1 MKQGP
6 ICVIINRSF
15 VSEMSGVMEER
26 KGYVSHIVFRNTEN
40 GYTVFEL
47 ENTEGDTETC
57 VGNFPFINEGEY
69 VCVKGQMVY
78 HPVYMEQLKVES
90 FEVQDPDNKIAML
103 RYLASGAIAGIRGG
117 LAKRIVDKF
126 GDRTFEI
133 MEKEPERLSE
143 VKGISEKKAVAIAAQ
158 FEEKRGMRSAMLFLQ
173 KYGISN
179 QLAVKI
185 YQAYGAALYDIV
197 KQNPY
202 KLAEDIRGVGFKIA
216 DDIARQS
223 GFDLNSE
230 ERIRAG
236 ILYVLSMGS
245 QEGYVYMPEELLAKE
260 AVFRLEVSLELFRNV
275 LQNMA
280 LEKAVIVTEER
291 FVYLP
296 VLYYAE
302 LNCARMLLDLNVLF
316 GRPGESDD
324 AVIRELE
331 KREGLQLDEG
341 QRIAVREA
349 MNTGLLI
356 ITGGP
361 GTGKT
366 TTINMII
373 HTLRE
378 EGLSILLAAPT
389 GRAAKRMTEA
399 TGCEAQT
406 IHRLLEYSGA
416 APGGDTSAGNS
427 IGDKNQEGTFGRNEW
442 NPLETDV
449 LIIDEMSMVD
459 IYLFHSLLKAVAVG
473 TRLVLVGD
481 VNQLPSVGPGNV
493 LRDII
498 DSHCFHM
505 VKLMRIF
512 RQAAESDIILNA
524 HRINA
529 GEEIPLDNKSRDF
542 FCLKRDDSHGVLE
555 VMLWLVRDKMPQY
568 TDCTPFDV
576 QVLTPMKKG
585 ELGVY
590 RCNEVLQRYL
600 NPESPQKNQMES
612 HGVLFRE
619 GDKVMQ
625 MKNNYQI
632 KWEMRGK
639 NGMRLE
645 EGTGVFNGDCGII
658 TDIDSFN
665 KEITVRFEDEKYV
678 TYPTG
683 NMDELELA
691 YAITIHKSQGSEY
704 PAVVLPI
711 LSGPRPLMNRNILYT
726 AVTRGK
732 QCVTIVGSRE
742 AVQNMVQNKYEQT
755 RYSSLA
761 QRISE
766 MEKK

>member
-1 MKQGP
+1 
-6 ICVIINRSF
+6 
-15 VSEMSGVMEER
+15 MEER

-47 ENTEGDTETC
+47 ENTEGETETC
-57 VGNFPFINEGEY
+57 VGNFPFISEGEY
-69 VCVKGQMVY
+69 VCVRGQMVH

-90 FEVQDPDNKIAML
+90 FEVQDPDNKVAML
-103 RYLASGAIAGIRGG
+103 RYLSSGAIAGIRGG
-117 LAKRIVDKF
+117 LAKRIVDRF
-126 GDRTFEI
+126 GDKTFEI
-133 MEKEPERLSE
+133 MEKEPERLAE
-143 VKGISEKKAVAIAAQ
+143 VKGISEKKAIAIAAQ

-173 KYGISN
+173 QYGISN

-185 YQAYGAALYDIV
+185 YQAYGVELYNIV
-197 KQNPY
+197 KENPY

-216 DDIARQS
+216 DDIARRS
-223 GFDLNSE
+223 GFDLDSE

-236 ILYVLSMGS
+236 ILYVLNTGS
-245 QEGYVYMPEELLAKE
+245 QDGYVYMPEELLFKE
-260 AVFRLEVSLELFRNV
+260 AVYRLEVSLEHVEKALED
-275 LQNMA
+275 MA
-280 LEKAVIVTEER
+280 VEKAVIVTGDR
-291 FVYLP
+291 SVYLP
-296 VLYYAE
+296 ALYYAE
-302 LNCARMLLDLNVLF
+302 LNCARMLLDLNVTF
-316 GRPGESDD
+316 RSGGESDE
-324 AVIRELE
+324 AAIRKLE
-331 KREGLQLDEG
+331 EREGMHLDEG

-356 ITGGP
+356 LTGGP

-389 GRAAKRMTEA
+389 GRAAKRMSEA
-399 TGCEAQT
+399 TGYEAQT
-406 IHRLLEYSGA
+406 IHRLLEYSGEVS
-416 APGGDTSAGNS
+416 DGNS
-427 IGDKNQEGTFGRNEW
+427 GDEHNASFGRNEW

-459 IYLFHSLLKAVAVG
+459 IYLFHNLLKAVAVG

-493 LRDII
+493 LRDLI

-524 HRINA
+524 HRIHD
-529 GEEIPLDNKSRDF
+529 GEEIQLDNKSKDF

-555 VMLWLVRDKMPQY
+555 VMLWLVRDKMPKY
-568 TDCTPFDV
+568 TACTPFDV

-600 NPESPQKNQMES
+600 NPESPQKNQIES

-625 MKNNYQI
+625 IKNNYQI
-632 KWEMRGK
+632 KWEIRGE
-639 NGMRLE
+639 NGMRLD
-645 EGTGVFNGDCGII
+645 EGAGVFNGDCGII
-658 TDIDSFN
+658 SEIDNFN
-665 KEITVRFEDEKYV
+665 KEITVRFDDEKYV
-678 TYPTG
+678 VYPLG
-683 NMDELELA
+683 SMDELELA
-691 YAITIHKSQGSEY
+691 YAVTIHKSQGSEY

-732 QCVTIVGSRE
+732 KCVTIVGNPE
-742 AVQNMVQNKYEQT
+742 TVQHMIQNKFEQV

-761 QRISE
+761 VRISE
-766 MEKK
+766 MDKKNRVQNS